1 MLGIASLMLGV
12 AIAGNALVTWR
23 VRRATRGMG
32 TQSLAWMLDFYE
44 GVLRAAREGLLLV
57 DAEDG
62 SSSSTRRPANCSA
75 CATSRPAPPIED
87 LHLPA
92 ALAELLSAGRT
103 AYDELHLGANGVVV
117 VNQQPARSGR
127 IVTLRD
133 HTQLQALLGELDAV
147 RSLAESLQAQNHEA
161 SNRLH
166 TVVSLIEIGRPERAR
181 EFAVS
186 ELQFAQ
192 AMTDRVVGTVGDPVL
207 ASLLLAKLAQA
218 QERGVLLTLELGSEA
233 LNTRLPAQDVVTV
246 VGNLLDNAIEAARGG
261 PAPRRVEL
269 KAGTTPDAIDLAV
282 TNTGAELGAD
292 RAGPDVRAR
301 LDDEG
306 RAGTRARTGAGP
318 QYGRALAGD
327 VDGRPGLRAGRDP
340 RADRAGPA
348 AAGGERECLTYCA
361 SSWSRTTRS
370 RPRPTAPTST
380 ACRASRASASPVLRP
395 ARSSRSAGQVD
406 LVLLDMNLPDGHG
419 LDVVRRMRAAGQP
432 NRRGGGDRGP
442 RGRRRTGC
450 CADRRRAVRAEA
462 VCL

>member
-1 MLGIASLMLGV
+1 VQNVGMKRRPSELRRQVLWLQSVTVMVLITMVWITLISRARSQADRDAAAAGVRPPAWWDVIEPDLRSMLGIASLILGV

-57 DAEDG
+57 DTHGRIQLVNDEA
-62 SSSSTRRPANCSA
+62 RRLLGLQQV
-75 CATSRPAPPIED
+75 PPGTAIED

-92 ALAELLSAGRT
+92 ALSELLGAGRT
-103 AYDELHLGANGVVV
+103 AYDELHLGAQGVVV

-127 IVTLRD
+127 IITLRD

-147 RSLAESLQAQNHEA
+147 RSLADSLQAQNHEA

-246 VGNLLDNAIEAARGG
+246 VGNLLDNAMEAARGG

-269 KAGTTPDAIDLAV
+269 KANTTADAIDLAV
-282 TNTGAELGAD
+282 TNTGAELGATEL
-292 RAGPDVRAR
+292 AR
-301 LDDEG
+301 MF
-306 RAGTRARTGAGP
+306 
-318 QYGRALAGD
+318 
-327 VDGRPGLRAGRDP
+327 
-340 RADRAGPA
+340 
-348 AAGGERECLTYCA
+348 ERG
-361 SSWSRTTRS
+361 WTTKS
-370 RPRPTAPTST
+370 EP
-380 ACRASRASASPVLRP
+380 
-395 ARSSRSAGQVD
+395 
-406 LVLLDMNLPDGHG
+406 GHG
-419 LDVVRRMRAAGQP
+419 LGLILVRSTVERWQGTLMVDPDSELDEVPALTVRVRLP
-432 NRRGGGDRGP
+432 
-442 RGRRRTGC
+442 
-450 CADRRRAVRAEA
+450 RAVSASA
-462 VCL
+462 

>member
-1 MLGIASLMLGV
+1 MLGIACLLLAV

-23 VRRATRGMG
+23 VRHATRGMG

-57 DAEDG
+57 DSEHKVQLVNDEA
-62 SSSSTRRPANCSA
+62 RRLLGLREVPAGTA
-75 CATSRPAPPIED
+75 IDD
-87 LHLPA
+87 LHLPV
-92 ALAELLSAGRT
+92 ALAELLIAGRT

-186 ELQFAQ
+186 ELQLAQ

-282 TNTGAELGAD
+282 TNTGAELGATELARMFD
-292 RAGPDVRAR
+292 RG
-301 LDDEG
+301 
-306 RAGTRARTGAGP
+306 
-318 QYGRALAGD
+318 
-327 VDGRPGLRAGRDP
+327 
-340 RADRAGPA
+340 
-348 AAGGERECLTYCA
+348 
-361 SSWSRTTRS
+361 WTTKAE
-370 RPRPTAPTST
+370 P
-380 ACRASRASASPVLRP
+380 
-395 ARSSRSAGQVD
+395 
-406 LVLLDMNLPDGHG
+406 GHG
-419 LDVVRRMRAAGQP
+419 LGLVLVRSTVERWQGTLMVDPDSELDEVPALTVRVRLP
-432 NRRGGGDRGP
+432 
-442 RGRRRTGC
+442 
-450 CADRRRAVRAEA
+450 RAVSASA
-462 VCL
+462 

>member
-1 MLGIASLMLGV
+1 MKRRPPELRRQVLWLQSVTVVVLIALVWLTLITRSRAQADRDAAAAGVKPPSWWDLVELDLRSMLGIASLMLGV
-12 AIAGNALVTWR
+12 AVAGNALVTWR

-44 GVLRAAREGLLLV
+44 GVLRAAREGLVLV
-57 DAEDG
+57 DGHGQVQLVNDEA
-62 SSSSTRRPANCSA
+62 RRLLGL
-75 CATSRPAPPIED
+75 RQVPPGTTIED

-92 ALAELLSAGRT
+92 TLSELLSAGRT
-103 AYDELHLGANGVVV
+103 AYDELHLGAQGVVV
-117 VNQQPARSGR
+117 VNQQPARSGH

-186 ELQFAQ
+186 ELQLAQ

-269 KAGTTPDAIDLAV
+269 KASTTADAIDLAV
-282 TNTGAELGAD
+282 TNTGAELGATELARMFD
-292 RAGPDVRAR
+292 RG
-301 LDDEG
+301 
-306 RAGTRARTGAGP
+306 
-318 QYGRALAGD
+318 
-327 VDGRPGLRAGRDP
+327 
-340 RADRAGPA
+340 
-348 AAGGERECLTYCA
+348 
-361 SSWSRTTRS
+361 WTTKAE
-370 RPRPTAPTST
+370 P
-380 ACRASRASASPVLRP
+380 
-395 ARSSRSAGQVD
+395 
-406 LVLLDMNLPDGHG
+406 GHG
-419 LDVVRRMRAAGQP
+419 LGLVLVRSTVERWQGTLMVDPDSELDEVPALTVRVRLP
-432 NRRGGGDRGP
+432 
-442 RGRRRTGC
+442 
-450 CADRRRAVRAEA
+450 RAVSASA
-462 VCL
+462 